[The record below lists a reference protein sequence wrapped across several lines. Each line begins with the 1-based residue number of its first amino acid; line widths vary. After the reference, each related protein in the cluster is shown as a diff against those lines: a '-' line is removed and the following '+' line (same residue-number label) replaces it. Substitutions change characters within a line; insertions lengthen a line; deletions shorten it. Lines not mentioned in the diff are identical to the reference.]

1 MKEYFFQELSMNQTI
16 VYDLPT
22 RVFHWLFAL
31 LFTVAFVI
39 GNTVDDDSTLF
50 SYHMIAGIVLCFL
63 VVLRIIWGIVGTKYA
78 RFTGFSL
85 HPREL
90 ALYLK
95 GLLTGDNRKWAGH
108 NPASSWAAI
117 AMMAF
122 ALGLAVTGYLMATGQ
137 GGEDLEELHELLA
150 NGFLIIV
157 LLHLT
162 GIALHTV
169 RHRDAVWKSMFSGR
183 KTDISEEN
191 LSVRSYR
198 TMGILF
204 LLVTVGF
211 SAYLAR
217 NFDGRTRDLTV
228 FGSSFH
234 LGEAEDGEHEKETG
248 EGRNESR
255 RKHVGHNNED

>member
-1 MKEYFFQELSMNQTI
+1 MKQIF

-63 VVLRIIWGIVGTKYA
+63 VVLRVIWGIVGTKYA

-95 GLLTGDNRKWAGH
+95 GLLTEDNRKWLGH
-108 NPASSWAAI
+108 NPASGWAAI

-122 ALGLAVTGYLMATGQ
+122 ALGLGVTGYLMTTGQ
-137 GGEDLEELHELLA
+137 GGEDLEEVHELLA

-162 GIALHTV
+162 GIALHTA
-169 RHRDAVWKSMFSGR
+169 RHRDAIWKSMFSGR
-183 KTDISEEN
+183 KAHILEEN

-198 TMGILF
+198 TLGILF
-204 LLVTVGF
+204 LLATVGF
-211 SAYLAR
+211 SVYLTQ
-217 NFDGRTRDLTV
+217 NFDSNSRDLPI
-228 FGSSFH
+228 FGLKLH
-234 LGEAEDGEHEKETG
+234 LGEAEDEKHKNETG
-248 EGRNESR
+248 EGYFESR
-255 RKHVGHNNED
+255 GKHVGHDDDG